1 MKQLLKWREKMR
13 QFLDEAGG
21 SEDEMMVS
29 GNEDEED
36 MNLQEVDK
44 QVKELE
50 KEEKS
55 EIKRYHNIITNIP
68 LAE

>member
-1 MKQLLKWREKMR
+1 MLKWREKMR

>member
-29 GNEDEED
+29 GNQDEED

>member
-1 MKQLLKWREKMR
+1 MR

>member
-55 EIKRYHNIITNIP
+55 EIKRYHNIITNTR
-68 LAE
+68 

>member
-1 MKQLLKWREKMR
+1 MLKWREKMR

-68 LAE
+68 LGE

>member
-1 MKQLLKWREKMR
+1 MR

-55 EIKRYHNIITNIP
+55 EIKRYHINYLIS
-68 LAE
+68 